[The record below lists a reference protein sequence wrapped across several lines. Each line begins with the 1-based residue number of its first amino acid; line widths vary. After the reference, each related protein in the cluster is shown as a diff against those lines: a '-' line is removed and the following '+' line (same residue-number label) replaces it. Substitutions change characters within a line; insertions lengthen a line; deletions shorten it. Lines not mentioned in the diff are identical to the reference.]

1 MPHNIPI
8 NQHQFVI
15 GDNPCVIHMFH
26 TPMFHFVVGRGVY
39 TGSKKIQYEMLF
51 VVHTCLKSLNF
62 FTSWTDG
69 L

>member
-39 TGSKKIQYEMLF
+39 TGSKKIQYL
-51 VVHTCLKSLNF
+51 CI
-62 FTSWTDG
+62 
-69 L
+69 